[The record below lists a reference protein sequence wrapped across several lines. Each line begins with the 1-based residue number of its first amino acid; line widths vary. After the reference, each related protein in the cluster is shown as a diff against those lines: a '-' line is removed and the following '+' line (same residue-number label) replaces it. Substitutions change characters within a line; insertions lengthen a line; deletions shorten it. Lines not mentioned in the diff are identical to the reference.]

1 MFHTIVVGTDGSTGA
16 IEAIETAGRLAKA
29 LDVDAIHIVAA
40 CEPFIGAE
48 VSQIEAALPQEF
60 HDLISPHMRANKRF
74 AEATNV
80 LAPIGVKTINH
91 EHAGNAAE
99 AILDVAQAVEADL
112 IVVGARGLGALSR
125 FFRGSVST
133 KVAHHSPCNVLIV
146 EHR

>member
-1 MFHTIVVGTDGSTGA
+1 MFSTIVVGTDGSTGA
-16 IEAIETAGRLAKA
+16 IEALDTAGRLAKA
-29 LDVDAIHIVAA
+29 LGVDAIHVVAA

-74 AEATNV
+74 SEAANI
-80 LAPIGVKTINH
+80 LRPLGVNSINH

-112 IVVGARGLGALSR
+112 IVVGARGLGAISR

-133 KVAHHSPCNVLIV
+133 RVAHHSPCNVLIV
-146 EHR
+146 EHN